1 LKMVLR
7 QLDLIQDHFKRL
19 NDNDLAEEELEIT
32 LKKSIEEVYKEFAD
46 DVPPLDTELIYS
58 SLIKAVRES
67 RALMAA
73 DWIKHNLPDS
83 ADLKQVSLQELMEIK
98 QRLANKPRFLSIEQ
112 THKVKEI
119 IKICDKQLDEHEI
132 EGLLVRIKNMNRDKR
147 RIFIQRLLKMIK
159 EEDLLKIKI
168 LITTKSWW
176 DSVDSLTRVVGNLAL
191 SYPTLNETLL
201 EWSLDENMW
210 LRRMAII
217 HQLLR
222 KKKTDTLLLEK
233 IIVNNLNNTQFFINK
248 AIGWALRD
256 YSKTNAQWVRNF
268 IDKYKKGL
276 SSLSI
281 REGSKYI

>member
-1 LKMVLR
+1 MIDIFEKFKKEAN
-7 QLDLIQDHFKRL
+7 LDKAKQMSAYMQNKFPFLGIQAPVRKNLGTTYFKTL
-19 NDNDLAEEELEIT
+19 NET
-32 LKKSIEEVYKEFAD
+32 
-46 DVPPLDTELIYS
+46 
-58 SLIKAVRES
+58 
-67 RALMAA
+67 
-73 DWIKHNLPDS
+73 
-83 ADLKQVSLQELMEIK
+83 
-98 QRLANKPRFLSIEQ
+98 
-112 THKVKEI
+112 KVDFNFI
-119 IKICDKQLDEHEI
+119 NQCWALDEREYQYLAI
-132 EGLLVRIKNMNRDKR
+132 DYLRKFE
-147 RIFIQRLLKMIK
+147 RLLK
-159 EEDLLKIKI
+159 EEDLLNIKI

-191 SYPTLNETLL
+191 RYPTLNETLL

-256 YSKTNAQWVRNF
+256 YSKTEAQWVRNF